1 MRQYS
6 KWEKFQNWF
15 YYNKLWVF
23 VGAVILWIAG
33 SMLWNVLGIG
43 QVEPDYRF
51 IYIGSRKLPEDCI
64 EALEAGLATMA
75 DDYNGDGTVTVVVTQ
90 CVTTSN
96 EALENQIYGYGS
108 EITLLA
114 DITEGESHFFLMDD
128 PETVQLSFQ
137 ILANS
142 DGSIPA
148 DQDYEAMDKVFAWA
162 DCPRLASLELGTY
175 EDAYLDRLETGSCQK
190 LLSGLYIGRR
200 YYYDPSMEE
209 NPEGNEKLWQTIT
222 EGATR

>member
-114 DITEGESHFFLMDD
+114 DITEGESHFFLMED
-128 PETVQLSFQ
+128 PESVQLSFQ

-148 DQDYEAMDKVFAWA
+148 DQDYEAMDKVFAWT

-175 EDAYLDRLETGSCQK
+175 EDAYLDRLETGSCQE

-200 YYYDPSMEE
+200 YYYNPSMEE

>member
-114 DITEGESHFFLMDD
+114 DITEGESHFFLIDD

>member
-1 MRQYS
+1 MREYS

-23 VGAVILWIAG
+23 VGAVILWVVG

-43 QVEPDYRF
+43 QTKPDYRF
-51 IYIGSRKLPEDCI
+51 VYVGNRKLPEDCI

-75 DDYNGDGTVTVVVTQ
+75 DDCNGDGTVTVVVTQ

-96 EALENQIYGYGS
+96 EALENRIYGYGS

-114 DITEGESHFFLMDD
+114 DITEGESYFFLMDD
-128 PETVQLSFQ
+128 PEAVQLSFQ

-148 DQDYEAMDKVFAWA
+148 DDDYEAMDKVFAWA
-162 DCPRLASLELGTY
+162 DCPQLSSLELGTY
-175 EDAYLDRLETGSCQK
+175 EDAYLDQLETGNCQD

-200 YYYDPSMEE
+200 YYYDSSMEK
-209 NPEGNEKLWQTIT
+209 NPEGNEKLWQAMT

>member
-1 MRQYS
+1 MREYS

-23 VGAVILWIAG
+23 VGLVILWVVG

-43 QVEPDYRF
+43 QNEPDYRF
-51 IYIGSRKLPEDCI
+51 VYVGSRKLPEDCI
-64 EALEAGLATMA
+64 EVLEAGLATMA
-75 DDYNGDGTVTVVVTQ
+75 DDDNGDGTVTQ
-90 CVTTSN
+90 CVTTSDD
-96 EALENQIYGYGS
+96 ALENQIYGYGA
-108 EITLLA
+108 EVTLLA
-114 DITEGESHFFLMDD
+114 DITEGESHFFIMED
-128 PETVQLSFQ
+128 PEAVQLSFQ
-137 ILANS
+137 ILAHL

-148 DQDYEAMDKVFAWA
+148 DEDFGAMDKVFAWA

-175 EDAYLDRLETGSCQK
+175 EDAYLDQLETGSCQD

-200 YYYDPSMEE
+200 YYYDPTMEK
-209 NPEGNEKLWQTIT
+209 NPEGNEKLWQVMT